1 MSNETDAKA
10 IVYLNRAGNHRNKAL
25 LFENHL
31 MLIYRGKSQV
41 FRLEDI
47 GNLYF
52 TRQKI
57 LIPIILGGITASFS
71 IVAMFVY
78 YSSPILIISI
88 FVAGVLIMYLGY
100 NGEDVLVIDLKV
112 KQEYFPLR
120 SISDNLKA
128 FVHFLNKYIKAGG
141 NPEYWYIYLPIKS
154 YFGGDISFPDYP
166 VQAYTF
172 EQMQKQ
178 RLNFEQ
184 KFDKSFVALN
194 PFLLKSEVRYES
206 RENSKHL
213 FPMIYGYINQEA
225 IAK

>member
-1 MSNETDAKA
+1 MSIETEAKA
-10 IVYLNRAGNHRNKAL
+10 IVYLNRAGNQKNKAL
-25 LFENHL
+25 LLENHL
-31 MLIYRGKSQV
+31 MLVYRGKSHV

-47 GNLYF
+47 VNLYF

-57 LIPIILGGITASFS
+57 LLPIILGGITASFS
-71 IVAMFVY
+71 VVAMFVY

-88 FVAGVLIMYLGY
+88 FIAGVLIMYLGY
-100 NGEDVLVIDLKV
+100 NGEDVLVVDLKV

-128 FVHFLNKYIKAGG
+128 FVHFLNNYIKAGG
-141 NPEYWYIYLPIKS
+141 NPRFWYIYLPVKDYS
-154 YFGGDISFPDYP
+154 GGDISFPNYP

-172 EQMQKQ
+172 EQMKKQ
-178 RLNFEQ
+178 SSDFEQ

-194 PFLLKSEVRYES
+194 PFLLKSQIAFENRD
-206 RENSKHL
+206 NSKYL
-213 FPMIYGYINQEA
+213 FPMIYGYINEEA